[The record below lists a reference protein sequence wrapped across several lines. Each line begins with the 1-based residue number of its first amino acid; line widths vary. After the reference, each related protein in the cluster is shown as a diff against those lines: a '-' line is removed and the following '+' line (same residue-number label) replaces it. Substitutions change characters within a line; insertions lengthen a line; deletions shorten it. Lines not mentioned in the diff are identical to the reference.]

1 MEFDPTLILI
11 YLGPVFALFIAW
23 EWYTLSKNATSYPAT
38 AQYSLTD
45 TVSNLSLA
53 LMHELG
59 EVVAALVVIGIYY
72 WVFDFRLFDIP
83 NEFWAFGLLFM
94 LQDFC
99 YYWFHRA
106 SHRVRWM
113 WSAHVVH
120 HSSEHLNFS
129 TAFRQ
134 SIMYP
139 IAGMWVFWV
148 PLIALGFEPMT
159 VISVVLCNLA
169 YQFFIHTETIK
180 KLPSWFEAIFNTPSH
195 HRVHHG
201 KNPQYLDKNYAGTLI
216 IWDKLFNTF
225 AEEDKNEF
233 PDYGLVKD
241 LETFNPIRIAFHEYW
256 NIFKDMVRGDISL
269 KQKFFYLFAPP
280 GWSHDGSRKMS
291 TDIKREF
298 SSK

>member
-23 EWYTLSKNATSYPAT
+23 EWYTLSKNASSYPAT

-169 YQFFIHTETIK
+169 YQFFIHTQLCPQLK
-180 KLPSWFEAIFNTPSH
+180 GLGKIFNTPSH
-195 HRVHHG
+195 HKVHHSR
-201 KNPQYLDKNYAGTLI
+201 NEEYIDQNYAGTLI
-216 IWDKLFNTF
+216 IWDKMFGTFVEERDDIECEFGITRQINTH
-225 AEEDKNEF
+225 
-233 PDYGLVKD
+233 
-241 LETFNPIRIAFHEYW
+241 NPISLTFHEW
-256 NIFKDMVRGDISL
+256 KDMFKDALSGNKTLGQRL
-269 KQKFFYLFAPP
+269 KHFWGAPEWQP
-280 GWSHDGSRKMS
+280 ESNDVVDEANDTEAVVK
-291 TDIKREF
+291 
-298 SSK
+298 

>member
-1 MEFDPTLILI
+1 
-11 YLGPVFALFIAW
+11 
-23 EWYTLSKNATSYPAT
+23 
-38 AQYSLTD
+38 
-45 TVSNLSLA
+45 
-53 LMHELG
+53 
-59 EVVAALVVIGIYY
+59 
-72 WVFDFRLFDIP
+72 
-83 NEFWAFGLLFM
+83 
-94 LQDFC
+94 
-99 YYWFHRA
+99 
-106 SHRVRWM
+106 
-113 WSAHVVH
+113 
-120 HSSEHLNFS
+120 
-129 TAFRQ
+129 
-134 SIMYP
+134 
-139 IAGMWVFWV
+139 
-148 PLIALGFEPMT
+148 
-159 VISVVLCNLA
+159 
-169 YQFFIHTETIK
+169 
-180 KLPSWFEAIFNTPSH
+180 
-195 HRVHHG
+195 VHHG